1 MASAIPLLLIGGAA
15 VILLGGKKKR
25 RRSTPKA
32 IPATDETAEDTAE
45 EPADD
50 GLPTFEDE
58 DLDQEPPPEAMPES
72 PSAPSPTPALPGPSG
87 PSEPSEPYGK
97 PAMGPAGSSTCVASL
112 YSRDPRYIDNNILL
126 ADGAFN
132 LYKEEGYYFYINY
145 ESQKK
150 LYDYMLNRFQ
160 AMKSEAEVRTVA
172 SVVLRE
178 ALKHFNAGCKWENS
192 IDTLS
197 EPEKLVW
204 ESGTRLAML
213 AQFTAGI
220 QDPVYDDLFGT
231 GNRFTIT
238 RNSLGQVDPGF
249 MGVDNETKMNLP
261 GTRVEILATDQTQE
275 NAEHIIGKIMKMSG
289 PNGEPNLFEV
299 DIVGT
304 FQGADVAPRLRLK
317 HGFKVGSN
325 AYFSQVGPTGIFKMF
340 PKGME

>member
-1 MASAIPLLLIGGAA
+1 MASALPILLIGGAA
-15 VILLGGKKKR
+15 ILLGGKKKR
-25 RRSTPKA
+25 RSSSKKA
-32 IPATDETAEDTAE
+32 LPPETTEDAG
-45 EPADD
+45 AD
-50 GLPTFEDE
+50 LPSMEDE
-58 DLDQEPPPEAMPES
+58 DLDREPPPS
-72 PSAPSPTPALPGPSG
+72 PGPSTEPSTGPSTGPSSTPSTPSTPALP
-87 PSEPSEPYGK
+87 EPSEPYGK

-112 YSRDPRYIDNNILL
+112 YSRDARYIDNNIQL
-126 ADGAFN
+126 AQGAFN
-132 LYKEEGYYFYINY
+132 LFKEEGYYFYINY

-160 AMKSEAEVRTVA
+160 SMESGGEVRTVA

-178 ALKHFNAGCKWENS
+178 ALKHFNSSCQWDFP
-192 IDTLS
+192 IDSLS

-204 ESGTRLAML
+204 EGGSRLVML
-213 AQFTAGI
+213 AQFTAGM
-220 QDPVYDDLFGT
+220 QDPGPDELFQT
-231 GNRFTIT
+231 GQRFTIT

-261 GTRVEILATDQTQE
+261 GTRVELLVTDQTQE

-304 FQGADVAPRLRLK
+304 FQGSDVAPRLRLK